1 MPESFE
7 LTVVG
12 GSFAGL
18 ARAHAAATRGL
29 RTAVLDRRPA
39 AGARPHTTGIL
50 VKEVADAWDVP
61 RRLTRRIPGVR
72 LYAPGG
78 ARVDLHARGYHFL
91 ATDTGALL
99 RWWAD
104 EARRAGAEVRF
115 GVPFRGVRRTDRGF
129 QLEGIET
136 ELLVG
141 ADGARST
148 VAEGMGLGRNEQFL
162 VGAEAELEG
171 VRGLSPEHL
180 HVFLDSQLARGYIG
194 WAVPGVD
201 VTQVGVA
208 CRAPERPRL
217 DAFLARLATWFDLGR
232 ARRVGSRGGLIP
244 VGGPVRPVGRP
255 GVWLVGDAAGHV
267 SPLTAG
273 GIHTALEGGRRAGL
287 AACDFVLDG
296 GPEPWKVAKRS
307 APRFATK
314 RLLRR
319 AFDLGPPNLLYDLA
333 LRSPAFRAV
342 ARAIFFHHRE
352 LLSPNAWWDLVRLRS
367 QATPTGR

>member
-12 GSFAGL
+12 ASFAGL
-18 ARAHAAATRGL
+18 ACAHAAATRGL
-29 RTAVLDRRPA
+29 RTAVFDRRPA

-61 RRLTRRIPGVR
+61 RRLTRKVCGVR

-78 ARVDLHARGYHFL
+78 AHVDLRAPGYHFL

-115 GVPFRGVRRTDRGF
+115 GAPFRGARRTERGF
-129 QLEGIET
+129 HWGGLDT

-141 ADGARST
+141 ADGARSA
-148 VAEGMGLGRNEQFL
+148 VAASFGLGRNEQFL
-162 VGAEAELEG
+162 VGAEAEFEG
-171 VRGLSPEHL
+171 VRGLSQDHL
-180 HVFLDSQLARGYIG
+180 HVFLDSDLARGYIA

-201 VTQVGVA
+201 VTQVGLA
-208 CRAPERPRL
+208 CRAPDRPQLDVLIRQLAER
-217 DAFLARLATWFDLGR
+217 FDFSR

-244 VGGPVRPVGRP
+244 VGGPVHPIGRP

-273 GIHTALEGGRRAGL
+273 GIHTALEGGRRAGI
-287 AACDFVLDG
+287 AACDFVLDR
-296 GPEPWKVAKRS
+296 GPAPWRVATRG
-307 APRFATK
+307 APRFVTK
-314 RLLRR
+314 RWLRR
-319 AFDLGPPNLLYDLA
+319 AFDLGPPNVLYDLA
-333 LRSPAFRAV
+333 LRSSVFRAI
-342 ARAIFFHHRE
+342 ARGVFFHHRE
-352 LLSPNAWWDLVRLRS
+352 LLSPQAWMGWGRDRETEGVVR
-367 QATPTGR
+367 